1 MKRFTIAIAV
11 AAIVSALAAMAFAQG
26 GSPSPATSPA
36 TPAAEPA
43 KAAPAEKP
51 AKSSTSKSHATHH
64 YDLNAATREELMK
77 LPGINEALADKI
89 IAARPYKS
97 KSELE
102 SKKILT
108 SKEYSKIH
116 TLVMVKSS
124 SMAGNTGK

>member
-11 AAIVSALAAMAFAQG
+11 AAIVTALATMAFAQG
-26 GSPSPATSPA
+26 ENPSTTPA

-43 KAAPAEKP
+43 KPAAKP
-51 AKSSTSKSHATHH
+51 ATKSSTSKAHATHH
-64 YDLNAATREELMK
+64 YDLNAATREDLLK
-77 LPGINEALADKI
+77 LPGINEELADKI

-102 SKKILT
+102 SKKILS

-116 TLVMVKSS
+116 TMVMVKSS
-124 SMAGNTGK
+124 TMAGNTAK